1 MDRVATTMFV
11 TRTAKGRERR
21 STPVQGAGEEICYVE
36 AERHVG
42 FGEGLEDGSNRRG
55 EKAI

>member
-1 MDRVATTMFV
+1 MSA
-11 TRTAKGRERR
+11 AI
-21 STPVQGAGEEICYVE
+21 QGAGEEICDVE

-42 FGEGLEDGSNRRG
+42 FGEGVEDGSNRGG